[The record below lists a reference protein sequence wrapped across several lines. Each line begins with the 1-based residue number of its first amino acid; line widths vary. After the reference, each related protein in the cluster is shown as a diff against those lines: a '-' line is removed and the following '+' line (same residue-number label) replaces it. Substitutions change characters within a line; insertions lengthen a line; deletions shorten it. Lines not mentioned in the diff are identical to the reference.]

1 MKKYLLLASL
11 LALPLASRGDGVQR
25 LTRNETSLGS
35 VNIDSGD
42 VTLIYKWQ

>member
-1 MKKYLLLASL
+1 MKKSLLLASL
-11 LALPLASRGDGVQR
+11 LALASRGDGVQR